1 MLEEGIATA
10 VEQLPDL
17 GLEGRDPDGV
27 LPMQPVGEV
36 NEAGEVAPRLD
47 APDDRRGVAQMT
59 PSSLPIDANAS
70 SAKSIWSGVWVA
82 ITLVR
87 SRHCDGGTAGG
98 TTGLVNTPAS

>member
-1 MLEEGIATA
+1 MLEERIGPA

-17 GLEGRDPDGV
+17 GLERRDPGRV
-27 LPMQPVGEV
+27 VAVQAVGEV
-36 NEAGEVAPRLD
+36 DEAGEIAPGLD
-47 APDDRRGVAQMT
+47 APDDRRGVVQMT
-59 PSSLPIDANAS
+59 PSSLPIFANAS

-87 SRHCDGGTAGG
+87 RRHCEGGTAGG